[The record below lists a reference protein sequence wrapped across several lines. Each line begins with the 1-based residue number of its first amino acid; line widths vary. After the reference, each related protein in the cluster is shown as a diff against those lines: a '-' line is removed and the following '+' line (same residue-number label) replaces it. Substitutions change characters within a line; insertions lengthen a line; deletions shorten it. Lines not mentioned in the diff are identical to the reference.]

1 MNADADTTTADIPAA
16 SDYAK
21 SAAESAL
28 DPVNQIPPAGRLLTL
43 GLQHVLV
50 MYAGA
55 IAVPILIGGAAGLP
69 TQDIALLISADLF
82 VCGIASIIQNVGFWK
97 FGIRLPLMMGVT
109 FAAVPPMIAMVT
121 NPALGLLGMFG
132 AIIAA
137 GFIAV
142 LIAPVVGR
150 MVKYFPP
157 TVTGTVIMVTGLNL
171 VPIGINWI
179 AGRGPDAGNPTNLAI
194 SLLVLVSIVVIMRYT
209 RGFARSVAVLAG
221 IIIGFV
227 VAASMGRVDF
237 SRVASLPWVELITPF
252 HFGWPTFDLGAIF
265 ALSIIMIIVMIETT
279 GMMLAV
285 AEMVGR
291 KVTAT
296 DITRGLRVD
305 GLGTMIGGV
314 FNTFPYVTF
323 SQNVG
328 LVGVTG
334 VKSRWVCA
342 MAGAIMIV
350 LALFP
355 KLAILFALIPQYV
368 LGGAGV
374 VMFGMV
380 IAAGIKVLSGVSF
393 SSGGRQAQNNLVI
406 VAISVV
412 VGLMPLLNAQVF
424 SQLPGWMSS
433 FTHSGIVLSAI
444 TALGLNLYFN
454 GTGED
459 SQRQDL
465 ADEAGD
471 LVH

>member
-1 MNADADTTTADIPAA
+1 MNTLATAARSDDRQADPITDVH
-16 SDYAK
+16 
-21 SAAESAL
+21 
-28 DPVNQIPPAGRLLTL
+28 PVEQVPPAGRLFTL

-69 TQDIALLISADLF
+69 TEDIALLISADLF

-121 NPALGLLGMFG
+121 NPSLGLLGMFG

-137 GFIAV
+137 GFIAI
-142 LIAPVVGR
+142 LLAPVVGR

-171 VPIGINWI
+171 IPIGINWI

-194 SLLVLVSIVVIMRYT
+194 SLLVLVSIIVIMRYT

-221 IIIGFV
+221 IIIGFLV
-227 VAASMGRVDF
+227 SAASGRIDF
-237 SRVASLPWVELITPF
+237 SRVSTLPWVELIAPF
-252 HFGWPTFDLGAIF
+252 HFGWPVFDLGAIF
-265 ALSIIMIIVMIETT
+265 ALTVIMIIVMIETT

-285 AEMVGR
+285 AEMVGK
-291 KVTAT
+291 KVSAN

-342 MAGAIMIV
+342 TAGAIMIV

-380 IAAGIKVLSGVSF
+380 VAAGIKVLSGVSF
-393 SSGGRQAQNNLVI
+393 SSGGRQAQNNLII
-406 VAISVV
+406 VAVSVV

-424 SQLPGWMSS
+424 SQLPGWMSA

-454 GTGED
+454 GAGED
-459 SQRQDL
+459 GQRQDL
-465 ADEAGD
+465 ADGADEAGD
-471 LVH
+471 LH

>member
-1 MNADADTTTADIPAA
+1 MNTAATAPPSAASADAAIDAMSPNDNTH
-16 SDYAK
+16 
-21 SAAESAL
+21 
-28 DPVNQIPPAGRLLTL
+28 PVDQVPPAGRLFTL

-55 IAVPILIGGAAGLP
+55 IAVPILIGGAAGLS
-69 TQDIALLISADLF
+69 TEDIALLISADLF
-82 VCGIASIIQNVGFWK
+82 VCGIASIIQNVGFWM
-97 FGIRLPLMMGVT
+97 MMGVT

-121 NPALGLLGMFG
+121 NPDLGLLGMFG
-132 AIIAA
+132 AIIGA
-137 GFIAV
+137 GFVAV
-142 LIAPVVGR
+142 LIAPIVGR

-194 SLLVLVSIVVIMRYT
+194 SMLVLVSIVVIMRYT

-221 IIIGFV
+221 IIIGFLV
-227 VAASMGRVDF
+227 SAAMGRVDF
-237 SRVASLPWVELITPF
+237 SRVSTLPWVELITPF

-285 AEMVGR
+285 AEMVGK
-291 KVTAT
+291 KVTSN
-296 DITRGLRVD
+296 DITRGIRVD

-380 IAAGIKVLSGVSF
+380 IASGIKVLSGVSF
-393 SSGGRQAQNNLVI
+393 SGGGRQAQNNLII

-412 VGLMPLLNAQVF
+412 VGLMPLLNAKVF

-454 GTGED
+454 GAGRD

-465 ADEAGD
+465 AEKMDDNAGEI
-471 LVH
+471 VH